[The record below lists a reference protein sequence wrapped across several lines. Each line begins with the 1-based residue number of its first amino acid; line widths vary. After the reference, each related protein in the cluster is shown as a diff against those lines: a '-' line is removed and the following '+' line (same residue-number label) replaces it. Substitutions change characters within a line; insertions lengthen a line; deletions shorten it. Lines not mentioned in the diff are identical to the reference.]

1 MIHKLRHVF
10 QLLLIYGLLL
20 TGGLLLVQH
29 TTPQLT
35 PATYGTLLS
44 FMTLITLGAYLLV
57 MTGLRKGEKEQGIWL
72 LAALGG
78 KFLAYLVLIL
88 VFWAVGKNLTKDF
101 IIAFFVL
108 YLLLTIFLV
117 SILYKALKNN

>member
-20 TGGLLLVQH
+20 TGGLLLVQY

-35 PATYGTLLS
+35 PATYATLLTI
-44 FMTLITLGAYLLV
+44 MTLITMGAYLLV